1 MLTCREIALAC
12 AHATCAW
19 ALSGATL
26 AAQTQAEFPNR
37 PVRMVNPYTPGGSV
51 DLVGRALVTGLSEI
65 WGQQVIMD
73 NRPGAG
79 TMIGTEIVA
88 RAEPDGYTML
98 CTSSTVAILS
108 SMYKNMRFDPIRD
121 LTPIALVA
129 VSPFVLVVNPALPAK
144 SVQELVAL
152 AKAQPGKL
160 TGSSSGIG
168 TTNHLTL
175 ELFKS
180 VTQTDILHVP
190 YKGGAPA
197 IADVIGGQINLHFN
211 TPGTLLPHVK
221 AGRLRALG
229 ITSAK
234 RADFASELPTLAESG
249 LPGFQASVWYGVYG
263 PGKLPPRLLGQWTDA
278 IDRYLKTEQAQTHL
292 RRSYMIKGEGTPASF
307 AEFHKR
313 ESERWGAVVKTAGV
327 EAQP

>member
-1 MLTCREIALAC
+1 
-12 AHATCAW
+12 
-19 ALSGATL
+19 
-26 AAQTQAEFPNR
+26 
-37 PVRMVNPYTPGGSV
+37 MVNPYTPGGSV

-79 TMIGTEIVA
+79 TMIGTEIVV
-88 RAEPDGYTML
+88 RADPDGYTML

-108 SMYKNMRFDPIRD
+108 SMYKNMRFDPARD
-121 LTPIALVA
+121 LTPIALIA
-129 VSPFVLVVNPALPAK
+129 VSPFVLVVNPAVPAK
-144 SVQELVAL
+144 SVQELIAL
-152 AKAQPGKL
+152 AKSQPGKL
-160 TGSSSGIG
+160 AGSSSGVG

-180 VTQTDILHVP
+180 AAKVDVLHVP
-190 YKGGAPA
+190 YKGGNPA
-197 IADVIGGQINLHFN
+197 IADVIGGQVHMHFI

-229 ITSAK
+229 LTSAK
-234 RADFASELPTLAESG
+234 RADFAPDLPTIIESG
-249 LPGFQASVWYGVYG
+249 LPGFEATVWYGVYG
-263 PGKLPPRLLGQWTDA
+263 PVKLPPRILQHWTDA
-278 IDRYLKTEQAQTHL
+278 LAHYMKSEQAQTHL
-292 RRSYMIKGEGTPASF
+292 RRSYMIPGEGTPASF

-313 ESERWGAVVKTAGV
+313 ETARWSAVVKTAGI

>member
-1 MLTCREIALAC
+1 MLEAGYALSAAMGLAC
-12 AHATCAW
+12 AVEGHAQ
-19 ALSGATL
+19 SD
-26 AAQTQAEFPNR
+26 FPNH
-37 PVRMVNPYTPGGSV
+37 PVRLVNPYTPGGSV
-51 DLVGRALVTGLSEI
+51 DLVGRALAAGLSEI

-129 VSPFVLVVNPALPAK
+129 VSPFVLVMNPALPAK

-180 VTQTDILHVP
+180 VTHTDILHVP

-197 IADVIGGQINLHFN
+197 IADVIGGQVNMHFN

-263 PGKLPPRLLGQWTDA
+263 PGKL
-278 IDRYLKTEQAQTHL
+278 
-292 RRSYMIKGEGTPASF
+292 
-307 AEFHKR
+307 
-313 ESERWGAVVKTAGV
+313 
-327 EAQP
+327 